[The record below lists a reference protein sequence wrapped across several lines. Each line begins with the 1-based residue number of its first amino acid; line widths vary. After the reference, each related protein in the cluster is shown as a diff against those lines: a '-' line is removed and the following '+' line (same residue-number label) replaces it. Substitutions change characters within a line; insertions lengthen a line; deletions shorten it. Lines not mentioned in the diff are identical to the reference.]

1 MIHYCNGLFLCAA
14 WRRKESIYEEKPQ
27 RKRIRQ
33 GSFSGGS
40 WKYLMLYNLPDSSC
54 IVSPENSQTGDAK
67 NLFTVRAQK
76 TDYVASKTIIC
87 FIAGVLFL
95 LAFFLGGILGG
106 SIAGLP
112 FTLGTAGVAGLIMCM
127 LSKIFLMAV
136 FVAIF
141 LLMAVFARQRSWMS
155 ICLSLFDGM
164 LLFMMIPMMTPL
176 DSGVINVG
184 MCLAGGVIF
193 SAAIGAASNMI
204 LKRTNLVG

>member
-1 MIHYCNGLFLCAA
+1 M
-14 WRRKESIYEEKPQ
+14 
-27 RKRIRQ
+27 
-33 GSFSGGS
+33 
-40 WKYLMLYNLPDSSC
+40 
-54 IVSPENSQTGDAK
+54 SPENSQTGDAK

-106 SIAGLP
+106 GIAGLP
-112 FTLGTAGVAGLIMCM
+112 FTLLGTAGVAGLIMCM

-141 LLMAVFARQRSWMS
+141 LLMAVFARHRSWLS
-155 ICLSLFDGM
+155 ICLCLFGGM

-176 DSGVINVG
+176 DSGVINVS

-193 SAAIGAASNMI
+193 SAVIGAASNMI

>member
-1 MIHYCNGLFLCAA
+1 M
-14 WRRKESIYEEKPQ
+14 
-27 RKRIRQ
+27 
-33 GSFSGGS
+33 
-40 WKYLMLYNLPDSSC
+40 
-54 IVSPENSQTGDAK
+54 SPENSQTGDAK

-141 LLMAVFARQRSWMS
+141 LLMAVFARHRSWLS
-155 ICLSLFDGM
+155 ICLCLFGGM

-176 DSGVINVG
+176 DSSVINVG